1 MRGLPRHWIAIR
13 LSAKFTIVCGHVTIL
28 SRTDPVLEVPM
39 TEKPPEKS
47 RMLLSMVALDT
58 PSLPVPQEMLETL
71 ASLSGT
77 TVNAEAVEARRAA
90 LAFPLGGNTAAVALM
105 PAPIPWSNL
114 EGPCETAWWW
124 PEAGERMRG
133 HNSHLLVALGGESGD
148 AVRRSLALT
157 HLTAAVAAH
166 VDAAGIYWGG
176 GRLVHDPQVFLEEAR
191 SASPENLPLHLWI
204 DFRIEPNDDGTLRLF
219 TTGMKA
225 LDKMEIE
232 IPHSRHEASGALRL
246 RLLDCRLHPFSRRG
260 DSRRPHRRP
269 PRGRKSS
276 GRACA
281 LDVGQHR

>member
-1 MRGLPRHWIAIR
+1 MA
-13 LSAKFTIVCGHVTIL
+13 
-28 SRTDPVLEVPM
+28 
-39 TEKPPEKS
+39 EKPPEKN

-58 PSLPVPQEMLETL
+58 PSLPRQREMLETL
-71 ASLSGT
+71 ASLSGM
-77 TVNAEAVEARRAA
+77 TVDPKAVEAKEGA

-124 PEAGERMRG
+124 PEAAERMRG

-176 GRLVHDPQVFLEEAR
+176 GTLVHDPQVFLEEAR

-204 DFRIEPNDDGTLRLF
+204 DFRIEANDDGTLRLF

-232 IPHSRHEASGALRL
+232 IPHSRHEPSGGLQL
-246 RLLDCRLHPFSRRG
+246 RLLDRRLHPFSRRG
-260 DSRRPHRRP
+260 DPRRPHGRP
-269 PRGRKSS
+269 PRGGKSS
-276 GRACA
+276 RPRMPLPCGTA
-281 LDVGQHR
+281 G

>member
-1 MRGLPRHWIAIR
+1 MA
-13 LSAKFTIVCGHVTIL
+13 
-28 SRTDPVLEVPM
+28 
-39 TEKPPEKS
+39 EKPPEKS

-58 PSLPVPQEMLETL
+58 PSLPLQQEMLETL

-77 TVNAEAVEARRAA
+77 AVKPKTVEAQEST
-90 LAFPLGGNTAAVALM
+90 LTFPFGDNTAAVALV

-124 PEAGERMRG
+124 PEAGARMRG
-133 HNSHLLVALGGESGD
+133 HNSHLLVGLGGEGGD

-176 GRLVHDPQVFLEEAR
+176 GGLVHDPQVFLEEAR

-204 DFRIEPNDDGTLRLF
+204 DFRIEANDDGTLRLF

-232 IPHSRHEASGALRL
+232 IPRSRHEPRNSSTSLTRL
-246 RLLDCRLHPFSRRG
+246 PITCFLATRRFATATPSAAARTKKSRPRM
-260 DSRRPHRRP
+260 RRRC
-269 PRGRKSS
+269 GTA
-276 GRACA
+276 G
-281 LDVGQHR
+281 